1 MGCVW
6 RLCVLCVL
14 CVAAVLL
21 LGNHALGGE
30 GECVGCKGLVT
41 LLENFVTENTTE
53 QELFALVDKICPF
66 LDPQIASV
74 CPAMVEQMGP
84 IVLQALVERENPEV
98 LCTQLKFC
106 DKKNST
112 RVEPHLE
119 VVEVNFGGRQG
130 LLRGHRTLNHQP
142 KDLSSVVISNS

>member
-1 MGCVW
+1 M
-6 RLCVLCVL
+6 RLLPSPPSHTHTYTCTYTRIPPFHPLCS
-14 CVAAVLL
+14 
-21 LGNHALGGE
+21 
-30 GECVGCKGLVT
+30 
-41 LLENFVTENTTE
+41 FVTENTTE

-119 VVEVNFGGRQG
+119 
-130 LLRGHRTLNHQP
+130 
-142 KDLSSVVISNS
+142 